1 MKKML
6 ALVMA
11 LTVAVQL
18 CACAE
23 VEKLKN
29 VELPPLPKVT
39 AAAQAEPA
47 ATEAPAEQPTE
58 EPAQETQAPQEA
70 EATEAPVVDEAAAE
84 AMKRRVT
91 VNFLKTE
98 KLEYDPA
105 DGRQLILSFS
115 YVTPHVSIDERDH
128 AAEAI
133 NEHLA
138 MLEETYYTGNDYGD
152 GPSYGYYGMLEQAE
166 DNFAYVHD
174 SGSDLPVEF
183 TASRDVSLERADGR
197 VLSFL
202 FTEYLFTGGAHGMYG
217 DRAYVYDTDSG
228 ELLTLDAITPDPE
241 ALRAFLV
248 RRMMEQVEQ
257 DEALREEID
266 GYLLERSREEALTAL
281 LREGSWYLD
290 EKGLVVFSDLYE
302 LASYAAGMQFFNF
315 SYAELG
321 ELLDPRFLPGV
332 KRGEGGFDFLTMDEV
347 EEGSFTILDK
357 LTMDGVQE
365 LCLKSGACVYDV
377 AIRRAEYYDWSG
389 SFGLGE
395 TLWYCSCMQ
404 NCGVQL
410 TADLPDGT
418 PNLALCYRSG
428 EGELHRCLLTQSGED
443 GHLMLLEEGLSFSE

>member
-1 MKKML
+1 MNDMKKML
-6 ALVMA
+6 ALILA
-11 LTVAVQL
+11 LMTAVQL

-47 ATEAPAEQPTE
+47 AQPTE
-58 EPAQETQAPQEA
+58 APAQETQAPQEA
-70 EATEAPVVDEAAAE
+70 AATEEAPVVDEAAAE

-91 VNFLKTE
+91 VNFGKTE
-98 KLEYDPA
+98 MLEYDPA
-105 DGRQLILSFS
+105 DGRQLILNFS
-115 YVTPHVSIDERDH
+115 YVTPHVSIDEGDA
-128 AAEAI
+128 AAEKI
-133 NEHLA
+133 NEYLA

-166 DNFAYVHD
+166 DNFAYVHEN
-174 SGSDLPVEF
+174 SLDLPVEF
-183 TASRDVSLERADGR
+183 EESRSVKLERADGR

-202 FTEYLFTGGAHGMYG
+202 FGEYLFTGGAHGMYSS
-217 DRAYVYDTDSG
+217 RAYVFDAQSG
-228 ELLTLDAITPDPE
+228 ELLTLDAITPDAE
-241 ALRAFLV
+241 ALRSFLV
-248 RRMMEQVEQ
+248 QRMMEQVEQ

-266 GYLLERSREEALTAL
+266 AYLYEKSREEALSAL

-290 EKGLVVFSDLYE
+290 EQGLVIFSDLYE
-302 LASYAAGMQFFNF
+302 LAPYAAGIQSFRVT
-315 SYAELG
+315 YEELG
-321 ELLDPRFLPGV
+321 DLIDARLLPGV

-357 LTMDGVQE
+357 ISVGGEQE
-365 LCLKSGACVYDV
+365 LCLKSGECVFD
-377 AIRRAEYYDWSG
+377 AALCRAEYYDWNN

-395 TLWYCSCMQ
+395 MLWYCSCMQ

-410 TADLPDGT
+410 TAELPDGV

-428 EGELHRCLLTQSGED
+428 DGELHRCLLTQSGED
-443 GHLMLLEEGLSFSE
+443 GHLMLLEEGLNFSE